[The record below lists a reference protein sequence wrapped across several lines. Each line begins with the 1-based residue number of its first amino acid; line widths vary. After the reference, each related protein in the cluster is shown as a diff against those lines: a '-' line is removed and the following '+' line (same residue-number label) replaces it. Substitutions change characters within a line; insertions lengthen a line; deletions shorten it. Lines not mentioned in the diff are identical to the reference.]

1 MKKPWKLTETLA
13 HPRILN
19 ESYPM
24 NTNMTGLRWILII
37 FAFFFIDNLPGSL
50 SMGYLFYLQVY
61 FGSITNP
68 CRSFTRLCTSTGTPS
83 SFHILPACTSKYQPQ
98 MNKSKWIGNQPVNLN
113 NQAAASS
120 PKVTFCPAFS
130 VMYMIQE
137 PSLGFVSHTDSRF
150 ETPGIARSSI

>member
-1 MKKPWKLTETLA
+1 MKKPWKMTKTLA
-13 HPRILN
+13 DPRILN

-98 MNKSKWIGNQPVNLN
+98 MNKSKWIGNRGL
-113 NQAAASS
+113 AGYASS
-120 PKVTFCPAFS
+120 VSFGHPEHCFLTVWTPKFICQNFLMMTF
-130 VMYMIQE
+130 
-137 PSLGFVSHTDSRF
+137 LR
-150 ETPGIARSSI
+150 R